1 MLPKSER
8 LTKRD
13 FAAIRPKVIFRGT
26 YMDIAAHTSDVSK
39 FACVISKKRIKRAV
53 DRNKAR
59 RKIYHM
65 IRETKPK
72 NPSVII
78 IYPKQAVISGNRN
91 LIQEELRQA
100 FATL

>member
-8 LTKRD
+8 LTKQD
-13 FAAIRPKVIFRGT
+13 FSTFKPNVVFRGT
-26 YMDIAAHTSDVSK
+26 YVDVSSIPSSLLR

-59 RKIYHM
+59 RKIYHLLQKT
-65 IRETKPK
+65 RPTA
-72 NPSVII
+72 SYLVV
-78 IYPKQAVISGNRN
+78 IYPKQAVLSGNRA
-91 LIQEELRQA
+91 LIEEELRNA

>member
-13 FAAIRPKVIFRGT
+13 FATTRPKVVFRGT
-26 YMDIAAHTSDVSK
+26 YMDIAANASDISK

-65 IRETKPK
+65 VRETKPK
-72 NPSVII
+72 NPSFII
-78 IYPKQAVISGNRN
+78 IYPKQAVISGNRT
-91 LIQEELRQA
+91 LIWEELSKA